1 MVLGITDVQ
10 QHKQQEYYDVTL
22 LHNFF
27 IFLLG
32 TGELVRGG
40 NFGSIFLCIPTVHV
54 QFSKAAPSTKNRYH
68 IHPTMCAFRQLKRS
82 AIR

>member
-40 NFGSIFLCIPTVHV
+40 NFGPIFGASQRSMSSSPKLHHRPKIDIIYIQP
-54 QFSKAAPSTKNRYH
+54 
-68 IHPTMCAFRQLKRS
+68 CAHS
-82 AIR
+82 VS